1 MNKIQT
7 LSIIL
12 AMTIVSALAAFSQS
26 AEKNQSSAKQG
37 TFTGIVSDSM
47 CGKKH
52 MMKDKSA
59 AECTRVCVK
68 QGMDY
73 ALVDGQEVYTLKG
86 NKSEIDKYAGERA
99 TVKGKLNGKTIDV
112 ESISAANKS

>member
-12 AMTIVSALAAFSQS
+12 AITAMSALGAFSQS
-26 AEKNQSSAKQG
+26 SDKNPSSAKQG

-47 CGKKH
+47 CGTKH

-73 ALVDGQEVYTLKG
+73 ALVVGQEIYTLKG
-86 NKSEIDKYAGERA
+86 NTSEIDKYAGERA

-112 ESISAANKS
+112 ESISATKKS

>member
-12 AMTIVSALAAFSQS
+12 AMTIMSALGAFPQS
-26 AEKNQSSAKQG
+26 SGKNQSPDKQS

-47 CGKKH
+47 CGKNH

-73 ALVDGQEVYTLKG
+73 ALVVGQEIYTLKG
-86 NKSEIDKYAGERA
+86 NTSEIDKYAGEPA
-99 TVKGKLNGKTIDV
+99 TIKGKMNGKTIEV
-112 ESISAANKS
+112 ESISAAKKS